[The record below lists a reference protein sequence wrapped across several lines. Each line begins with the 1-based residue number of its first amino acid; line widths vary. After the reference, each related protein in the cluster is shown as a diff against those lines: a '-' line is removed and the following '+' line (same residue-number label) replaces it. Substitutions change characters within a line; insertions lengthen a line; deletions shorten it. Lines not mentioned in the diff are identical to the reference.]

1 MHWSMVGW
9 SHHHTPLDIREK
21 LAFNTEQVIEALHKF
36 CAKFPETE
44 AVLLSTCNR
53 VELYCATTQA
63 DKLPSATNLGDFV
76 ASYHN
81 LNFADVSPQ
90 LRSASGEATLKHLFM
105 VAASLDSMIVGEAQI
120 LSQVKAA
127 YELACEG
134 QSASALMHQAF
145 QRATVVARRVANET
159 EIHRRR
165 VSVPSVA
172 VSEIASDF
180 FERFDDKRILL
191 VGAGEMGTET
201 LRYLVDAGA
210 QLIRIVNRNEERA
223 QAMADQFA
231 EQFQA
236 EVKSWDQ
243 LDQCLAEADLVVST
257 TSSTEPIVTTDRFKA
272 IRAKRGAR
280 AVLIL
285 DLAVPR
291 DFEKAIAGL
300 PDVYLYSVDDL
311 QQVCDRNIQA
321 RQKEWPK
328 AEQIVDAEIRKFLS
342 ESVHR
347 GAGPTIRKFREQ
359 GERIK
364 QEELQRL
371 LSKLQPR
378 GLDEH
383 TKKELEIAFD
393 RLANKLLHPP
403 LHALRENS
411 DSSHH
416 ATLIDALRRLFQ
428 IND

>member
-1 MHWSMVGW
+1 MTNWSMVGW
-9 SHHHTPLDIREK
+9 SHHRTPLDVREK
-21 LAFNTEQVIEALHKF
+21 LAFDQDQVVDALRKF
-36 CAKFPETE
+36 SQQFPETE
-44 AVLLSTCNR
+44 SVLLSTCNR
-53 VELYCATTQA
+53 VELYCASVKA
-63 DKLPSATNLGDFV
+63 DKLPSSDLLGSFV
-76 ASYHN
+76 AEYHSCP
-81 LNFADVSPQ
+81 FPEVREQITCHAG
-90 LRSASGEATLKHLFM
+90 AEALKHLFM

-127 YELACEG
+127 YELACVGETAAG
-134 QSASALMHQAF
+134 LMHQAF

-191 VGAGEMGTET
+191 IGAGDMGMET

-210 QLIRIVNRNEERA
+210 KSLRIVNRNRQRA
-223 QAMADQFA
+223 QELAKQFA
-231 EQFQA
+231 ADDVAWE
-236 EVKSWDQ
+236 Q
-243 LDQCLAEADLVVST
+243 LDASIAEADLVVST
-257 TSSTEPIVTTDRFKA
+257 TSAAEPIMTVERF
-272 IRAKRGAR
+272 RALRSRRSSK

-291 DFEKAIAGL
+291 DFEAAIADL
-300 PDVYLYSVDDL
+300 PDVYLFSVDDL

-321 RQKEWPK
+321 RQQEWPK

-342 ESVHR
+342 ESIHR
-347 GAGPTIRKFREQ
+347 GSGPTIRRLREQ
-359 GERIK
+359 AEKIK
-364 QEELQRL
+364 QEELTRL
-371 LSKLQPR
+371 VGKLQSR
-378 GLDEH
+378 GLDAQSE
-383 TKKELEIAFD
+383 KELTVAFD
-393 RLANKLLHPP
+393 RLVNKLLHPP

-411 DSSHH
+411 DSKHH

>member
-21 LAFNTEQVIEALHKF
+21 LAFSSEQVLEALQRF
-36 CAKFPETE
+36 REQFPDTE

-53 VELYCATTQA
+53 VEWYCATSQNER
-63 DKLPSATNLGDFV
+63 LPSPSELGSFI
-76 ASYHN
+76 A
-81 LNFADVSPQ
+81 NFHGLDYSDVGEQ
-90 LRSASGEATLKHLFM
+90 LRASTGEETLKHLFM

-134 QSASALMHQAF
+134 KAASTLMHQAF

-172 VSEIASDF
+172 VSEIATDF

-191 VGAGEMGTET
+191 IGAGEMGMET
-201 LRYLVDAGA
+201 LRYLVEAGA
-210 QLIRIVNRNEERA
+210 KSIKIVNRNAERGRA
-223 QAMADQFA
+223 LA
-231 EQFQA
+231 EQFNA
-236 EVKSWDQ
+236 DLKPWEQ

-257 TSSTEPIVTTDRFKA
+257 TSSNEAIVTRERFKT
-272 IRAKRGAR
+272 IRGKRGAR

-291 DFEKAIAGL
+291 DFEKEIAEL
-300 PDVYLYSVDDL
+300 ADVYLYSIDDL

-321 RQKEWPK
+321 RQQEWPK
-328 AEQIVDAEIRKFLS
+328 AEQIVEVEIRKFLR
-342 ESVHR
+342 EGVHR
-347 GAGPTIRKFREQ
+347 GAGPTIKKYRDQ

-371 LSKLQPR
+371 LAKLQPR
-378 GLDEH
+378 GLDEQ

-393 RLANKLLHPP
+393 RLANKLMHPP

-428 IND
+428 ISD